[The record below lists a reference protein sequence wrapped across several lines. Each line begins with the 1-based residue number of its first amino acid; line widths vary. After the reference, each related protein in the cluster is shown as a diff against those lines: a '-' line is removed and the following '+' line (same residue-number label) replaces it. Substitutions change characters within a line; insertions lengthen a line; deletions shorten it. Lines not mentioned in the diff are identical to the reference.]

1 MDYLNQGI
9 DLNFEIPTERFRI
22 ISVFDDKKCI
32 FSILTKLK
40 LKENV
45 LSNVDYSIS

>member
-1 MDYLNQGI
+1 MEYLNQGI

-22 ISVFDDKKCI
+22 ISVFDDKKCL
-32 FSILTKLK
+32 FSILTNLE

-45 LSNVDYSIS
+45 HFNVDFRIS